1 MKTFTFRLES
11 VLRWRRA
18 QLEAEEFALSQL
30 AVERAGWDGVIE
42 KIETA
47 LVQSRAGVLSSAN
60 LSGGDLAALAGYL
73 KRMERERQVSFERR
87 RECDKKIE
95 QQRARL
101 LAARREFRLLE
112 KLRQLRRD
120 EWEATVN
127 REFEALSAES
137 YLARFAQ
144 RTVNRRE
151 PSQAPHAKGTEPGRR
166 SD

>member
-1 MKTFTFRLES
+1 MKIFTFRLES

-30 AVERAGWDGVIE
+30 AVERSGWDGVIE

-47 LVQSRAGVLSSAN
+47 LVQSRSGVLSSAKI
-60 LSGGDLAALAGYL
+60 SGGDLAALSGYL
-73 KRMERERQVSFERR
+73 TRMERERQVSFERR
-87 RECDKKIE
+87 RGCDKKIE
-95 QQRARL
+95 VQRTRL

-112 KLRQLRRD
+112 KLRQLRRE
-120 EWEATVN
+120 EWEAAVN

-137 YLARFAQ
+137 FLARFPQ

-151 PSQAPHAKGTEPGRR
+151 PSQAPHAQGPESDRR
-166 SD
+166 PD